1 MKNNKI
7 HPFERSGC
15 GIGPF
20 KFVCSISLPS
30 PSMQEHNPS
39 LAHSQKVEATSQ
51 ARSFGVGIG
60 TCHHCGMALMNNCV
74 IRDSR
79 GKHFIVG
86 CVCVKKTGDA
96 FLGGK
101 AKIAEAKFQRERNAE
116 KRQIRE
122 EKWLAAPSK
131 ENPAKTNAEIK
142 QEQIDQRNAKREQAE
157 LERKERIKLVCR
169 KWNFWVVQILVSN
182 KSGGSFVQSIVSD
195 LKQGSE
201 PRGRGLDI
209 CAEIFAKTFGR
220 ANSEAFKKAHTEF
233 WENIEEKVEA

>member
-20 KFVCSISLPS
+20 EIISHISLPS
-30 PSMQEHNPS
+30 SAMQEHNA
-39 LAHSQKVEATSQ
+39 LAAQVQAEEARNV
-51 ARSFGVGIG
+51 AKSFGVSLGS
-60 TCHHCGMALMNNCV
+60 CDHCGMGIFHHNV
-74 IRDSR
+74 IRDSE
-79 GKHFIVG
+79 GKRFVVG
-86 CVCVKKTGDA
+86 SDCVVKTSLDSLADA
-96 FLGGK
+96 
-101 AKIAEAKFQRERNAE
+101 AKINKNRVQRERNAE
-116 KRQIRE
+116 KRQIRN

-142 QEQIDQRNAKREQAE
+142 QERIDQRNAKREQAE
-157 LERKERIKLVCR
+157 LDRKEKIKLVCR
-169 KWNFWVVQILVSN
+169 KWNFWVVKILVSN

-195 LKQGSE
+195 LKRGFE

-220 ANSEAFKKAHTEF
+220 ANSEAFKKAHAEF
-233 WENIEEKVEA
+233 WEKIEEKVEA